1 MKKLSLDI
9 VYRRL
14 KEIYTPPKTFLHF
27 RTPLDLAV
35 VTILSAQCTDAR
47 VNIVSKHL
55 FQKYHT
61 PQDYLNVSREELEQ
75 DIHSCGTYRIKAKY
89 IQELCRMILEHHGGE
104 VPRTMAELIQLP
116 GIGRKTASVVLSAA
130 FGLHEGIAVD
140 THVLRVARRL
150 GLSKSSTPE
159 KVERDLMAGLPPEQ
173 WGEITTLLI
182 SHGRAV
188 CMARNRQCGRCVFQQ
203 ECPSSLT
210 LGRSDLAKPSIPHRK
225 RRMEKSRA

>member
-1 MKKLSLDI
+1 MKNLALDT

-14 KEIYTPPKTFLHF
+14 KETYTPPKTFLHF

-35 VTILSAQCTDAR
+35 VTILSAQCTDQR

-61 PQDYLNVSREELEQ
+61 PQDYLSVPREELEQ
-75 DIHSCGTYRIKAKY
+75 DIHSCGTYRNKAKY
-89 IQELCRMILEHHGGE
+89 IQELCRQIVEKHGGE
-104 VPRTMAELIQLP
+104 IPRTMAELIELP
-116 GIGRKTASVVLSAA
+116 GIGRKTASVILSAA

-140 THVLRVARRL
+140 THVLRVSKRL
-150 GLSKSSTPE
+150 GLSKHTIPE
-159 KVERDLMAGLPPEQ
+159 KVERDLMAGLPSEQ

-188 CMARNRQCGRCVFQQ
+188 CTARSRQCERCIFRR
-203 ECPSSLT
+203 ECPSSRI
-210 LGRSDLAKPSIPHRK
+210 LGRSDLAKPDISHPMRRK
-225 RRMEKSRA
+225 QKL